1 MEEMSSN
8 SCSGSTVSTIQYRS
22 MPHIHFPPPPMQSS
36 SAYECYA
43 NVVIPNRRSSRV
55 PYDNMATTAAEAA
68 AASAQTQVTSMHG
81 GYPHV
86 ANDML
91 PNAYPMEYPQPEYYY
106 DQYTDHYGR
115 RQSVSLPCYECIEM
129 QNMPVYYAPREN
141 HYEVYDQKKHLER
154 FGLSKKGLLQIDYS
168 LSWMNLQRLISS
180 K

>member
-1 MEEMSSN
+1 MSSN

-43 NVVIPNRRSSRV
+43 NVVIPKRRV
-55 PYDNMATTAAEAA
+55 PFDNMAPTTSPPLHA
-68 AASAQTQVTSMHG
+68 
-81 GYPHV
+81 Y
-86 ANDML
+86 
-91 PNAYPMEYPQPEYYY
+91 PNAPTELLHDSYKSEYPQPEYYS
-106 DQYTDHYGR
+106 DQYADGYLHDR

-129 QNMPVYYAPREN
+129 QNTPLYHARDNNYD
-141 HYEVYDQKKHLER
+141 VYDQRKHLER

-168 LSWMNLQRLISS
+168 LSWMNLQRIISS